1 MIKFILLL
9 SLLLSFVAS
18 DEISDAF
25 ANNYYPKAFKLLQK
39 ASDLGDINAKYN
51 LALMYYR
58 GDGTKQ
64 DIPKSLEL
72 LEVAASQGHEKAFQ
86 NIGRIYMQVIEFDKA
101 TYWLEKNALQGDQN
115 AYYLLAEI
123 YCSQEKFVLA
133 KKWANKSIQG
143 GNLESKRLWEECHLD
158 KY

>member
-1 MIKFILLL
+1 MIKIILLL
-9 SLLLSFVAS
+9 SLVFNIYAS

-25 ANNYYPKAFKLLQK
+25 ANNDYAKAFELLQK
-39 ASDLGDINAKYN
+39 ASDKGDINAKYN

-72 LEVAASQGHEKAFQ
+72 LEVAALQGHEQALQ
-86 NIGRIYMQVIEFDKA
+86 NIGRVYMQIIKFDKA
-101 TYWLEKNALQGDQN
+101 SYWLEKNAAKGDEN

-123 YCSQEKFVLA
+123 YCSQEKFTLA
-133 KKWANKSIQG
+133 KKWANKSIKS
-143 GNLESKRLWEECHLD
+143 GNVESKLLWEECQLD
-158 KY
+158 TH

>member
-1 MIKFILLL
+1 MIKIILLL
-9 SLLLSFVAS
+9 SLVFTLYAG
-18 DEISDAF
+18 DELSDAF
-25 ANNYYPKAFKLLQK
+25 ANKNYQKAFTLLQK
-39 ASDLGDINAKYN
+39 ASDNGDVNAKYN

-72 LEVAASQGHEKAFQ
+72 LEVAAKQGNEKALQ
-86 NIGRIYMQVIEFDKA
+86 NIGRVYMQIIKFDKA
-101 TYWLEKNALQGDQN
+101 IYWLEKNAKQGDKN

-123 YCSQEKFVLA
+123 YCSQEKFALA
-133 KKWANKSIQG
+133 KKWANKSIKS
-143 GNLESKRLWEECHLD
+143 GNVESKILYKECQLD